1 MLKEYFTIGKM
12 NIYLNW
18 VTCVVEMWN
27 LFRNWLLL
35 GREKRENVFLAHVDE
50 RHQIPECTCFAALAS
65 TPKPRLPFTDRQWD
79 DQLNKCVLLSFQPY
93 TRKNV
98 SPWLKWCYTFKTC
111 FFLATADTLSGLL
124 SADWLIAPEWT
135 ELCPWQ
141 RSAMHGN
148 GVLSL
153 ATVCYQ
159 EITDRILH

>member
-1 MLKEYFTIGKM
+1 MCFWLMWMKDTKSQNAVASLLQSLLPSHAYPLQTDSETI
-12 NIYLNW
+12 NS
-18 VTCVVEMWN
+18 TS
-27 LFRNWLLL
+27 
-35 GREKRENVFLAHVDE
+35 VF
-50 RHQIPECTCFAALAS
+50 
-65 TPKPRLPFTDRQWD
+65 
-79 DQLNKCVLLSFQPY
+79 LLSFQPY

-124 SADWLIAPEWT
+124 SADWLIAPVGT

-153 ATVCYQ
+153 AAVCYVRVNARRGVHCQ
-159 EITDRILH
+159 VLMDDGEAWTGVTRETELLFG